1 MRMRM
6 WKLLLILTAA
16 AAVGIC
22 CAGGETVLSVSHVG
36 DIVGY
41 DSNCFAVN
49 APEPGTLTVTIG
61 DGLQVF
67 RTLRET
73 VTAGAHTIEWDGLR
87 QDGQR
92 IGNLN
97 GPYRAEAH
105 FLTDSGKETTISF
118 DVNVGKVRQA
128 LLFALPSSERLY
140 QGGGQDWFCEI
151 CLVRAGNVVMQ
162 VYREESPN
170 DILYTR
176 TQEVKNEEPY
186 KFRWN
191 GKDQKGPLPA
201 GKYCVRYFAEKNEDY
216 DTVVAVELTDE
227 AAPVRETAVTGP
239 LLPSWDADDKVVW
252 TVMQQPSAVVDIQN
266 TSHQKVY
273 AGPDTRARNL
283 GTLHGQ
289 SQCLNVL
296 AVMGD
301 WALITAWEHE
311 DGAQITGFVPMK
323 NLKTVEPNPHW
334 GLLINKKTQTARLYE
349 DGKRIAEFPVS
360 TGLAAKDK
368 LIRETAAGSFLT
380 DEHMLGFTQERQ
392 RYDYPIRYD
401 GGNLIHQIGWRQENR
416 IADFTE
422 QRTALGTKAS
432 HGCVRLPDYPAD
444 DSGVDAYWLWT
455 HLPWHTRIIILD
467 DPEERAREQASVT
480 GKEVPVQSV
489 CDRLD
494 FDTQPAEDRGAGA
507 GETELGLT
515 LGGDAVIGVREN
527 WWKKEEALPAYLD
540 AYGYGYPFSG
550 LKEIFERDDM
560 TFVNLECVL
569 KADKSH
575 ERTDKQFRFRGLPAW
590 TQVLSEGSV
599 EQVNIANNHYI
610 DYQSEG
616 KRATRDALKAGGIP
630 YSGYGYGYV
639 WEKDGVRI
647 GFAGIRE
654 TIYLQNKGQIYEDIA
669 ALRDEG
675 CDVVVYSCH
684 WGQEY
689 AEHHNELQ
697 EEMAL
702 AAVQAGADLVVG
714 THPHVVQGISVIG
727 HTPVIWSLGNLMFG
741 GTIEMTVFDAI
752 LANVRLRFE
761 NGVYLGC
768 AISLTPILT
777 SGMAADGVN
786 DYRPIPAQGED
797 SERILRSVQ
806 LDSGIQLMDTMWFPV
821 K

>member
-1 MRMRM
+1 M
-6 WKLLLILTAA
+6 IAA
-16 AAVGIC
+16 AAVSIGH
-22 CAGGETVLSVSHVG
+22 AETEIALSVSHIG
-36 DIVGY
+36 DIIGY
-41 DSNCFAVN
+41 DANCFAVC
-49 APEPGTLTVTIG
+49 APEEGLLTISIG
-61 DGLQVF
+61 DGLQVY

-73 VTAGAHTIEWDGLR
+73 VFAGEQIIEWDGLR
-87 QDGQR
+87 EDGQR
-92 IGNLN
+92 IGNFN
-97 GPYRAEAH
+97 GVYRAEAH
-105 FLTDSGKETTISF
+105 LQTKSGDETAVSF

-128 LLFALPSSERLY
+128 LLFALPSSDRLY
-140 QGGGQDWFCEI
+140 LEGGEEWFAEI
-151 CLVRAGNVVMQ
+151 CLVRTGDVIMQ
-162 VYREESPN
+162 VYEENSPN
-170 DILYTR
+170 DILFTR
-176 TQEVKNEEPY
+176 TQTVKNEEPC

-191 GKDQKGPLPA
+191 GKNQKGPLPT
-201 GKYCVRYFAEKNEDY
+201 GRYCIRYFADKNEDY
-216 DTVVAVELTDE
+216 DVIIIVELTE
-227 AAPVRETAVTGP
+227 GTAPVREVSVTGS
-239 LLPSWDADDKVVW
+239 LLPSWDADDAVIW
-252 TVMQQPSAVVDIQN
+252 SVMQQASVVVDIQN

-273 AGPDTRARNL
+273 AGPDTRAKNL

-296 AVMGD
+296 AVMDD

-334 GLLINKKTQTARLYE
+334 GLLINKITQTARLYK

-360 TGLAAKDK
+360 TGLTAKDK

-401 GGNLIHQIGWRQENR
+401 GGNLIHQIGYRQENR

-422 QRTALGTKAS
+422 QRAALGTKAS
-432 HGCVRLPDYPAD
+432 HGCVRLPDYPMD
-444 DSGVDAYWLWT
+444 ESGVDAYWIWT

-467 DPEERAREQASVT
+467 DPEERAREQSSVT
-480 GKEVPVQSV
+480 GKEVSIQNI
-489 CDRLD
+489 CNRLV
-494 FDTQPAEDRGAGA
+494 FDAQPADDQGA
-507 GETELGLT
+507 GEGQTELKIT
-515 LGGDAVIGVREN
+515 LGGDTVIGVREN

-540 AYGYGYPFSG
+540 AYGYGYPLSG
-550 LKEIFERDDM
+550 LQDIFERDDM

-569 KADKSH
+569 KSDKSH
-575 ERTDKQFRFRGLPAW
+575 EKTDKQFRFRGLPEW
-590 TQVLSEGSV
+590 TQVLTEGSV

-616 KRATRDALKAGGIP
+616 KRATREALKAGGIP
-630 YSGYGYGYV
+630 YSGYGYRYV
-639 WEKDGVRI
+639 WETDGVRI

-654 TIYLQNKGQIYEDIA
+654 TIYLQNKGQIYEDIS

-675 CDVVVYSCH
+675 CDVVIYSCH

-689 AEHHNELQ
+689 AEKHNELQ
-697 EEMAL
+697 QEMAL
-702 AAVQAGADLVVG
+702 AAAQAGADLVVG

-761 NGVYLGC
+761 NGIYLGC
-768 AISLTPILT
+768 AVSLTPILT
-777 SGMAADGVN
+777 SGLAAEGVN
-786 DYRPIPAQGED
+786 DYRPVLSEGDD
-797 SERILRSVQ
+797 SERILQCVQ
-806 LDSGIQLMDTMWFPV
+806 QDSGIQLKDAMWFPV
-821 K
+821 DQ